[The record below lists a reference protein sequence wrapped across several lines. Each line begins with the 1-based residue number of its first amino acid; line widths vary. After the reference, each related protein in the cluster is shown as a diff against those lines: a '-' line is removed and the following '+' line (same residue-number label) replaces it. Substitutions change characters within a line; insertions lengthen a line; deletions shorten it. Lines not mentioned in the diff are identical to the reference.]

1 MSQLLVK
8 TPLMRYNR
16 LRWVMRAI
24 SCEQLEEMDLLTIGF
39 QLPPIAIYTFLE
51 KLSLWYSVPNTLPL
65 QSYLFLEKSP
75 SWSRARDWKSRNRQ
89 KRFKSSNLFFSATF
103 CKALLFSRVFVIL
116 CV

>member
-1 MSQLLVK
+1 MSQPLVK

-51 KLSLWYSVPNTLPL
+51 K
-65 QSYLFLEKSP
+65 SP
-75 SWSRARDWKSRNRQ
+75 SLVEGAR
-89 KRFKSSNLFFSATF
+89 LEIA
-103 CKALLFSRVFVIL
+103 
-116 CV
+116 